1 MQRVACA
8 VPAMVFPLLGQIY
21 LEKKFPR
28 FLTRNKFNAPMTQV
42 ALVGLGLLIGNPLTC
57 AIFRQQAPV
66 QSNLLEDEFNI
77 TSQTLYYNK
86 GL

>member
-1 MQRVACA
+1 
-8 VPAMVFPLLGQIY
+8 
-21 LEKKFPR
+21 
-28 FLTRNKFNAPMTQV
+28 MTQV